1 MSNYY
6 EYLYLENLN
15 KGIEPKEKIKA
26 IRELGKMK
34 SKMAREKLI
43 KIAKDQ
49 NNIEKIRIYA
59 LLALMEIGDFKFI
72 ENFLPLKNIKEK
84 DILEI
89 LIIAI
94 TKLHAI
100 DFIDEFLDFI
110 NYSDKEIK
118 LKIIDS
124 LSGFNEIKALRI
136 LLKFYNNEEDEIKN
150 LIKMNVKKSKV
161 LKKYIEELDEME
173 ALNILT
179 IIPKEKAEKLINKL
193 IRTTEDKNI
202 LKVLIKGI
210 GELELKNGTEL
221 LEKLYNEIEDEN
233 LKLKI
238 IEALGNNKGK
248 KKKDLLLSLLK
259 SKKTNRNIKTKI
271 LFGIKGFMN
280 EEDVFSEIKEIIEN
294 QEEWWMLRKVAIL
307 TIGEARNSKAL
318 STLVKVLK
326 KEKDDRVIRTLIQE
340 IGEIGNEKNILDL
353 EKYLEDNNADLKKI
367 AVLALSKLGSK
378 KVLDILLE
386 NKNIREEL
394 MPESLEAIINFDDIR
409 VLDILLKVLKTGEEK
424 KVEKILKGLAL
435 FKNEKIKKGLIEFIN
450 DKGNKRE
457 QRSKGLMILAN
468 YKDEEVD
475 FVLKNILEDDFE
487 WWMLKKIAIMIIG
500 EQKNYNLI
508 SYIADQTNNLDERIS
523 LSAKLISK
531 VFFKEY
537 LLEKIKLDTKLY
549 DFAENYLKIL

>member
-1 MSNYY
+1 
-6 EYLYLENLN
+6 
-15 KGIEPKEKIKA
+15 
-26 IRELGKMK
+26 MK